1 MLISKK
7 VQLMKW
13 SLVVPCYNEEANVR
27 AFFTACREAIGDRMS
42 YEVVFV
48 NDGSRDNTWNEL
60 KALYEECPDRIKL
73 INLSRNF
80 GKEAAMYAGLQRVD
94 GDFVTVIDADMQQ
107 RPEIALEMVDFL
119 EANPDIDCV
128 AAYQDARRENRFI
141 SACKKLFYKFID
153 AACEISFKAG
163 ASDFRTMRR
172 EMVQA
177 VLSMSEYHRFSKGI
191 FAWVGFN
198 THYIPYTAE
207 ERRGGKTSWSFKKLC
222 KYAFEG
228 IISFTTFPLRIAT
241 IVGALMSV
249 ASMLYMIVVVVQK
262 LAFGIELP
270 GYATIVVLILLIGG
284 LQMIMLGIIG
294 EYIARIYIQGKH
306 RPVYIAK
313 EYIARKDAA
322 DKIQE

>member
-1 MLISKK
+1 
-7 VQLMKW
+7 MKW

-27 AFFTACREAIGDRMS
+27 AFFAACREAIGDKMS
-42 YEVVFV
+42 YEVVFI
-48 NDGSRDNTWNEL
+48 NDGSRDNTWGEL
-60 KALYEECPDRIKL
+60 KALYEQYPEHIKL

-80 GKEAAMYAGLQRVD
+80 GKEAGMYAGLQRAE
-94 GDFVTVIDADMQQ
+94 GDYVTVIDADMQQ

-119 EANPDIDCV
+119 EANPDVDCV
-128 AAYQDARRENRFI
+128 AAYQAQRRENKFI
-141 SACKKLFYKFID
+141 AACKKLFYKFID
-153 AACEISFKAG
+153 FACEISFKAG

-172 EMVQA
+172 EMVKA
-177 VLSMSEYHRFSKGI
+177 VLAMSEYHRFSKGI
-191 FAWVGFN
+191 FSWVGFN
-198 THYIPYTAE
+198 THYVPYE
-207 ERRGGKTSWSFKKLC
+207 VQERQGGKSSWSFGKLC

-249 ASMLYMIVVVVQK
+249 ASLLYMIIVVVQK
-262 LAFGIELP
+262 LAFGIDLP

-313 EYIARKDAA
+313 EYIPRKDTTT
-322 DKIQE
+322 EE

>member
-1 MLISKK
+1 
-7 VQLMKW
+7 MKW

-27 AFFTACREAIGDRMS
+27 SFFTACHEAIGDKIS

-48 NDGSRDNTWNEL
+48 NDGSRDNTWGEL
-60 KALYEECPDRIKL
+60 TALHAEYPEYIKL

-80 GKEAAMYAGLQRVD
+80 GKEAGMYAGLQRAE
-94 GDFVTVIDADMQQ
+94 GDYVTVIDADMQQ
-107 RPEIALEMVDFL
+107 RPEIALEMVEFL

-128 AAYQDARRENRFI
+128 AAYQDARRENKFI
-141 SACKKLFYKFID
+141 AACKRLFYKFID
-153 AACEISFKAG
+153 FACEISFKAG

-172 EMVQA
+172 EMVNA
-177 VLSMSEYHRFSKGI
+177 VLAMSEYHRFSKGI
-191 FAWVGFN
+191 FSWVGFN
-198 THYIPYTAE
+198 THYVPYVAQ
-207 ERRGGKTSWSFKKLC
+207 ERRNGKSSWSFRKLC

-241 IVGALMSV
+241 IVGALMSLG
-249 ASMLYMIVVVVQK
+249 SLLYMLFVVVQK
-262 LAFGIELP
+262 LAFGIDLP

-306 RPVYIAK
+306 RPIYIAK
-313 EYIARKDAA
+313 EYVSYE
-322 DKIQE
+322 QED

>member
-1 MLISKK
+1 ME
-7 VQLMKW
+7 W

-27 AFFTACREAIGDRMS
+27 AFFTACHEVIGDKMS
-42 YEVVFV
+42 YEVVFI
-48 NDGSRDNTWNEL
+48 NDGSRDNTWGEL
-60 KALYEECPDRIKL
+60 TALYEQYPEHIKL

-80 GKEAAMYAGLQRVD
+80 GKEAGMYAGLQRAE
-94 GDFVTVIDADMQQ
+94 GDYVTVIDADMQQ

-119 EANPDIDCV
+119 KANPDVDCV
-128 AAYQDARRENRFI
+128 AAYQEERRENKFI
-141 SACKKLFYKFID
+141 AACKKAFYTFID
-153 AACEISFKAG
+153 FACEISFKAG

-172 EMVQA
+172 EMVKA
-177 VLSMSEYHRFSKGI
+177 VLAMSEYHRFSKGI

-198 THYIPYTAE
+198 THYVPYVVQQ
-207 ERRGGKTSWSFKKLC
+207 RQGGKTSWSFKKLC

-241 IVGALMSV
+241 IIGALMSV
-249 ASMLYMIVVVVQK
+249 ASILYMLIVVVQK
-262 LAFGIELP
+262 LAFGIDLP

-313 EYIARKDAA
+313 EYIPRKDAQT
-322 DKIQE
+322 KE

>member
-1 MLISKK
+1 
-7 VQLMKW
+7 MKW

-27 AFFTACREAIGDRMS
+27 AFFAACREAIGDRMS

-48 NDGSRDNTWNEL
+48 NDGSQDNTWNEL
-60 KALYEECPDRIKL
+60 KTLYEEYPDKIKL
-73 INLSRNF
+73 INFSRNF
-80 GKEAAMYAGLQRVD
+80 GKEAAMYAGLQRAQ
-94 GDFVTVIDADMQQ
+94 GDYVTVIDADMQQ

-119 EANPDIDCV
+119 EANPDFDCV
-128 AAYQDARRENRFI
+128 AAYQDARRENKFI
-141 SACKKLFYKFID
+141 SFCKKMFYKLIN

-163 ASDFRTMRR
+163 ASDFRTMRY
-172 EMVQA
+172 EMAKA
-177 VLSMSEYHRFSKGI
+177 VLAMSEYHRFSKGI

-198 THYIPYTAE
+198 THFIPYTAE
-207 ERRGGKTSWSFKKLC
+207 QRQGGTTSWSFKKLC

-241 IVGALMSV
+241 IVGSLMSFG
-249 ASMLYMIVVVVQK
+249 SLLYMIVVVVQK
-262 LAFGIELP
+262 LAFGIDLP

-284 LQMIMLGIIG
+284 LLMVMLGIIG

-313 EYIARKDAA
+313 EYIARNKD
-322 DKIQE
+322 EE